1 MQTMGT
7 PITTTTVPG
16 GESAGMTATSAAPA
30 TPFDAVMALMT
41 QIPGESA
48 LAPAL
53 TPNPAL
59 APVQGAPTD
68 GIPSVFPSFSTP
80 ATAPASVLPAVS
92 ASVVNAAGATDETGL
107 DALMAATALAGRGI
121 TARAPAPVVTAPPL
135 PAEIAPEDFIGP
147 IKPSVLTADVAVP
160 SGAATQPQEL
170 ALVDMP
176 VDPDFIGPLLP
187 PGHASLLSSTQ
198 QAEGDGE
205 ALPLGLPT
213 NAELAAEQD
222 LIAADAAIDTL
233 AQAPLGEA
241 SDLAADEVAN
251 GLLLEAEAL
260 LQPEAELSDFNQ
272 PIVPSMHSGL
282 AQTDDAAA
290 APVDKGVAAA
300 AMAHASHHAVMMQ
313 SVAKPVAS
321 TTETVDVVEIVSA
334 IAPVSPDRAEHGS
347 DSAPVE
353 TQASAADLE
362 SPSVDPVTLA
372 LVNALQQTAAAP
384 VARDDAQTAMPAR
397 ARADNL
403 PPVMPLVPPR
413 PNDQA
418 SMAPRD
424 AALLQTMTSLS
435 QPARAKS
442 DIRNVAPVATTPTL
456 SASMTPVDDASHLTQ
471 SDMQTRSSSA
481 ALSDEARRLDL
492 PVDRLSREMASTEA
506 KRDANSATTLA
517 LDTKLAAMVQGV
529 TVTGAAGSDQIHSA
543 APTPTIMPVAM
554 PMMHA
559 ETVTREAPSVAAIA
573 ADGRRDTQ
581 RDAEIRERQI
591 KQQVTAALRAGSQEV
606 RMQLYPPGLGQILIR
621 IAMDGGKLRLSVKAG
636 NAEAADALTQ
646 TEAGLRDALARD
658 GFALA
663 GFDVHDDEHKGRN
676 NRDQAGSAT
685 TLTRAAEEGDA
696 FSVDM
701 TA

>member
-16 GESAGMTATSAAPA
+16 GESAGITATSAAPA

-48 LAPAL
+48 LASAL

-59 APVQGAPTD
+59 APAQGAPTD
-68 GIPSVFPSFSTP
+68 GIPSVFPSFSAP
-80 ATAPASVLPAVS
+80 ATAPAAALPAVS
-92 ASVVNAAGATDETGL
+92 ASVVNAAGAADETGL

-121 TARAPAPVVTAPPL
+121 TARAPAPLMPAVPL

-170 ALVDMP
+170 ALIDRP

-187 PGHASLLSSTQ
+187 PGHASLLSSDQ
-198 QAEGDGE
+198 PAEGE

-222 LIAADAAIDTL
+222 LIAADAASDAL
-233 AQAPLGEA
+233 AQAPLGDA
-241 SDLAADEVAN
+241 PALATDEGAN
-251 GLLLEAEAL
+251 GGLLEAEAL
-260 LQPEAELSDFNQ
+260 LQPEAEFSEFNQ
-272 PIVPSMHSGL
+272 PVVPPMHAGL
-282 AQTDDAAA
+282 AQRDDAAA
-290 APVDKGVAAA
+290 PVNQGVAAA

-313 SVAKPVAS
+313 SVAKPVAA
-321 TTETVDVVEIVSA
+321 TAETVDAVEIVSA
-334 IAPVSPDRAEHGS
+334 IVSVSPDRAEHGS

-372 LVNALQQTAAAP
+372 LVNALQQPATAP
-384 VARDDAQTAMPAR
+384 VARDDAQTTTPAR

-424 AALLQTMTSLS
+424 AALLQTMASLS

-456 SASMTPVDDASHLTQ
+456 SASMAPVDDASHLTQ

-492 PVDRLSREMASTEA
+492 PVDRLSREMASADA
-506 KRDANSATTLA
+506 KRDANTATTLA
-517 LDTKLAAMVQGV
+517 LDTKLATMVQGV
-529 TVTGAAGSDQIHSA
+529 TVTGAAGSDQINSA
-543 APTPTIMPVAM
+543 TPTPTIMPVAM
-554 PMMHA
+554 PMMHT